1 MRVESLDL
9 RHNNFRDRSLSRLGE
24 AAVAGAFPRCE
35 TLRVCN
41 NRDTELLVERF
52 ARYLHQGAFP
62 QVKSLWLGSSELSI
76 ERAVA
81 VDLKEACLQR
91 SLLCTIQ
98 AEYDEKVA
106 HDASRLKFGLALM
119 ADVLEPQQPAA
130 ADPASDEVTPELH
143 PVL

>member
-1 MRVESLDL
+1 MGVLPGLFCPHYDMTESNGVL
-9 RHNNFRDRSLSRLGE
+9 RSADFE
-24 AAVAGAFPRCE
+24 KM
-35 TLRVCN
+35 LR
-41 NRDTELLVERF
+41 R
-52 ARYLHQGAFP
+52 HSG
-62 QVKSLWLGSSELSI
+62 